1 MDMNRTFSRIPKI
14 QEAYFLRRPA
24 IKKNGVFYAES
35 TIFVT
40 QDKDECFRRLRAA
53 EAEGTACWIED
64 RKGNKI
70 S

>member
-1 MDMNRTFSRIPKI
+1 MDMNNTFSRIPKI

-24 IKKNGVFYAES
+24 IKKNGVLYTES

-40 QDKDECFRRLRAA
+40 QDKEEAFRRLQAA
-53 EAEGTACWIED
+53 EAQGTACWIED
-64 RKGNKI
+64 QKGNRI